1 MFKRKDTRHH
11 SPLKSQKLEDAFV
24 PMTNNHGEV
33 IGMTDKQTLEYLQ
46 SLAPDPT
53 QQSLDAM
60 LAKVTRVRIIDGGVY
75 KDKALGTQ
83 VLFDIADS
91 QSIIGLRNSLAI
103 IEDKNTFSHYTCDG
117 DYAIEFYKGKRLIT
131 TIGLLMFVLSD
142 GILGNMMLY

>member
-1 MFKRKDTRHH
+1 VFKRKDTRHH